1 MSDDNSIRRTVAPTP
16 GMAPAQPLWRLAPT
30 RDGDGRSLADFMML
44 IPGLAARP
52 GICRESV
59 TASIREV
66 CESYGDRVA
75 FADVNFAINVL
86 WVSVLA
92 EPGLSGR
99 VARSIRERVP
109 DALLVGGQL
118 ATGGDLRAADPIR
131 RRGWQRLKGL
141 SRRAVLMLR
150 GPGP

>member
-1 MSDDNSIRRTVAPTP
+1 
-16 GMAPAQPLWRLAPT
+16 
-30 RDGDGRSLADFMML
+30 
-44 IPGLAARP
+44 
-52 GICRESV
+52 V

-118 ATGGDLRAADPIR
+118 ATGGDLRAADRIR
-131 RRGWQRLKGL
+131 RRGWQRLRGL
-141 SRRAVLMLR
+141 SRRAALLLR
-150 GPGP
+150 GPGPWAL